1 MDEMIKSGMEVNV
14 QAKTALLKGYA
25 HSGMLRKG
33 SQLHVSLYADFVLY
47 IKTFEIVP
55 MSEH

>member
-1 MDEMIKSGMEVNV
+1 MDEMIKTGMEVNV

-33 SQLHVSLYADFVLY
+33 SQLFAD
-47 IKTFEIVP
+47 
-55 MSEH
+55 MCSEKGKNQQ